1 MGENI
6 LRSRTQKGEKQVMSN
21 ENKQTEKTEKE
32 DASKTLGDISD
43 IKNLPATSFQPSSHT
58 RAIEEFL
65 FHYDEN
71 TIEYPAMQRNPV
83 WSEKD
88 QSELI
93 ESLIR
98 GIPIPP
104 IYINT
109 YTQNGKQI
117 WEVLDGRQ
125 RITAL
130 IGFFRHNTVKI
141 NSNLPKEY
149 KALQNYKYK
158 QIVEANPLFAGKF
171 TAIQLPVISL
181 DNAPDDLKNEF
192 FQKLNK
198 GGKTLTS
205 GELAHSSLGPAS
217 DFMVQLMQTEFYT
230 KNVHKTARYAQYV
243 PASRILH
250 FMLQA
255 IQKDKTFQYNS
266 GGRYNWKNKIT
277 KETRNIQ
284 TDLDNL
290 HNDGSK
296 KPEEQ
301 IVPSLKEETNR
312 VSELIDTIFG
322 DIESE
327 YLNNK
332 LITNMVISL
341 LILEDPSDAQ
351 AMSHDDLKTSYKG
364 LVKFWEKGH
373 APLLRQKMKTQMSN
387 ITNDEELLINECN
400 KLESQSKE
408 ALADV
413 LESIRMNTYSEYV

>member
-1 MGENI
+1 
-6 LRSRTQKGEKQVMSN
+6 MSN
-21 ENKQTEKTEKE
+21 ENNKTEQKE
-32 DASKTLGDISD
+32 KKEKMSTNQNLAKIDHLE
-43 IKNLPATSFQPSSHT
+43 NLPATEFQPSSHT

-65 FHYDEN
+65 HHYDEE
-71 TIEYPAMQRNPV
+71 TLVYPKMQRNSV
-83 WSEKD
+83 WTEKD

-109 YTQNGKQI
+109 YSNEDGKII

-125 RITAL
+125 RLTAL
-130 IGFFRHNTVKI
+130 VDFFRNNLVKI
-141 NSNLPKEY
+141 NSNLPKKYECLENYTY
-149 KALQNYKYK
+149 KDILK
-158 QIVEANPLFAGKF
+158 ANKLFAGKF
-171 TAIQLPVISL
+171 ISIQLPVISL
-181 DNAPDDLKNEF
+181 DGAPKDLKKEF

-198 GGKTLTS
+198 GGKTLTA
-205 GELAHSSLGPAS
+205 GELAHSSLNPANKY
-217 DFMVQLMQTEFYT
+217 MVQLMDTEFYK
-230 KNVHKTARYAQYV
+230 KNVHTTGRFAQFV
-243 PASRILH
+243 PVSRVLH

-290 HNDGSK
+290 HDDSSRD
-296 KPEEQ
+296 PEQ
-301 IVPSLKEETNR
+301 QVTPYLKEEVNR

-322 DIESE
+322 DIESDC
-327 YLNNK
+327 LNNK
-332 LITNMVISL
+332 LIINMLLSL
-341 LILEDPSDAQ
+341 LILEDTSDAQ
-351 AMSHDDLKTSYKG
+351 AMSHEELKTAYAG

-373 APLLRQKMKTQMSN
+373 APLLRQKMKTQLSN
-387 ITNDEELLINECN
+387 ISRDEALLINECN

-413 LESIRMNTYSEYV
+413 LENLRSDTYSEYV